1 MDVPGD
7 QGIQGESEKGMTGKK
22 DDSICLVKP
31 PRSWT
36 KPPMFDLTARGL
48 EHPRV
53 IPFKAQVDPKSY
65 NDVLGKVR
73 GKDLVELI
81 FTVPTV
87 RVRYKK
93 QEWMEETQFYLRVPI
108 KLAAKLGEKLLR
120 LSRKHLKEKAKA

>member
-1 MDVPGD
+1 MNMAG
-7 QGIQGESEKGMTGKK
+7 KKK
-22 DDSICLVKP
+22 DDSICLVEPPKNWVKP
-31 PRSWT
+31 A
-36 KPPMFDLTARGL
+36 MFDLTARGL

-53 IPFKAQVDPKSY
+53 IPFRAQVDAKNY

-73 GKDLVELI
+73 GKDLIELI

-93 QEWMEETQFYLRVPI
+93 SEWTEETQFYLRIPLS
-108 KLAAKLGEKLLR
+108 LAARIGSKLLR